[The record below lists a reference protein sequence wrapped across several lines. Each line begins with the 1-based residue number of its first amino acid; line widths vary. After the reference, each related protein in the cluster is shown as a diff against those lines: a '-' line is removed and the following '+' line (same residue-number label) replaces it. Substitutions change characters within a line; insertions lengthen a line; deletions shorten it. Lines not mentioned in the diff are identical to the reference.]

1 MWCKLCDVVEL
12 NRKEEQKK
20 MKAILVID
28 MPESCGDCRFCDYN
42 DSIKT
47 SFCTADPSHMF
58 SMQEEGGVYTIN
70 RNKQCP
76 LKPLLPEP

>member
-1 MWCKLCDVVEL
+1 
-12 NRKEEQKK
+12 
-20 MKAILVID
+20 MKAVLILD
-28 MPESCGDCRFCDYN
+28 MPEACGECRFCDYN
-42 DSIKT
+42 DSIKA

-58 SMQEEGGVYTIN
+58 SIMQEEGGVYTVQ